1 MLSKLIA
8 KYVLPLVA
16 GGLLLFAVV
25 FVRGQNQTTPPVRP
39 ATPPPQTPFEHT
51 VAGAGLI
58 EAETE
63 NIAIGSPTPGVVVE
77 VFVKVGQRVSPGD
90 KLFRLDDRMLRA
102 ELRNRQAA
110 VEAAKADLAR
120 LQNQPRPEQLRS
132 SAAQLTEAK
141 ANLVNLQDQYNR
153 TRELFNRKVDT
164 AESLVTRQQALRV
177 AEAQVA
183 KAQAEYDMTEHG
195 AWEYDIDVAKA
206 AVAQAEAQ
214 LEHTN
219 TELERLTV
227 RELVDGQV
235 LQVNLRP
242 GEFVG
247 APPGQALV
255 IVGNVQLMH
264 VRVDID
270 ENDIPRFVPGAP
282 GVAMLRGQPN
292 VEFPLKFVRIEPYVV
307 PKKSLTGD
315 NMERVD
321 TRVLQ
326 VIYAID
332 SKGNPLYVGQQLD
345 VYLKVDAGAAGPT
358 KPAGGQT
365 DSAAT
370 DART

>member
-25 FVRGQNQTTPPVRP
+25 FVRGQNQATPPVRP

-63 NIAIGSPTPGVVVE
+63 NIAIGSPTPGVVIE

-102 ELRNRQAA
+102 ELRNRQAS

-227 RELVDGQV
+227 RELVEGQV

-345 VYLKVDAGAAGPT
+345 VYLKVDEMGAAPA
-358 KPAGGQT
+358 KPGAGRT
-365 DSAAT
+365 DSPTA